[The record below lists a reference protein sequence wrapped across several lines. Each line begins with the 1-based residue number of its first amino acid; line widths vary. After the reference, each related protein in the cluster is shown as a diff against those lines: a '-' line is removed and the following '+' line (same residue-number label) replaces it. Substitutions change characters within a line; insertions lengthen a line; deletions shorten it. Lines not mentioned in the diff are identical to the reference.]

1 MLSQVVQPRRAR
13 PAPAEPGPVIEHR
26 LDESDAETATGRVPR
41 LAPIAVARSRRS
53 DQIGRGAPWSGGKE
67 AGRRG

>member
-26 LDESDAETATGRVPR
+26 LDESDAEVPR
-41 LAPIAVARSRRS
+41 LAPIAVARSRLS
-53 DQIGRGAPWSGGKE
+53 DQIGRGAPWSGGTE
-67 AGRRG
+67 AGRPG

>member
-1 MLSQVVQPRRAR
+1 MLSQVRTAR

-26 LDESDAETATGRVPR
+26 LDESDAETATVAEVPR